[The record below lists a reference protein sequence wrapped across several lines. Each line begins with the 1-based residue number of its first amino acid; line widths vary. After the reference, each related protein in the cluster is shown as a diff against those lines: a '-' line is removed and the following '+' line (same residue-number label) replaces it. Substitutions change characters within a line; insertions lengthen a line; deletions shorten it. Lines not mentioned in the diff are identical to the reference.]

1 MKKFLFFCFLCLL
14 HGLATAQYSSLL
26 WKITGKKIKQ
36 PSYLFGTMHSSD
48 ERVLKLAEFTKPY
61 FQKTDAYAMELDPGE
76 ALNMNL
82 LTKLMMGKNYSLKN
96 MIPDKEYRF
105 LDSIIRVEVEFS
117 LMLLDNV
124 APVFTMTI
132 LEASA
137 MGLKDSAV
145 TGNNTEVLDLYFY
158 KNAQQQNKKIV
169 GIETVDEQL
178 SALNT
183 LSFQQQ
189 ADLLVK
195 EINSLQQ
202 NTNHGTALLNHYLNQ
217 NLDSLVAGDIN
228 TQMPEVFYQA
238 LVTDRNKRMATR
250 IAAIIQ
256 KQISFIAVGA
266 LHLPG
271 VDGIINL
278 LRQQGFI
285 LEPIKN

>member
-1 MKKFLFFCFLCLL
+1 
-14 HGLATAQYSSLL
+14 
-26 WKITGKKIKQ
+26 
-36 PSYLFGTMHSSD
+36 MHSSD
-48 ERVLKLAEFTKPY
+48 ERVLKLAELTKPY
-61 FQKTDAYAMELDPGE
+61 FQKTDAYAMELDPDE

-105 LDSIIRVEVEFS
+105 LDSIIRVEVGFS
-117 LMLLDNV
+117 VALFDNV

-137 MGLKDSAV
+137 MGLKDSAAA
-145 TGNNTEVLDLYFY
+145 GNNTEVLDLYFY

-178 SALNT
+178 HALNA
-183 LSFQQQ
+183 LPFQQQ

-202 NTNHGTALLNHYLNQ
+202 NTNQGTALLNHYLNQ

-266 LHLPG
+266 MHLPG

-278 LRQQGFI
+278 LRQQGFT
-285 LEPIKN
+285 LETIKN